1 MLPRDPRRPNTGRG
15 NRGGKVDRAP
25 ARPTAP
31 ATRPSGNAPV
41 MGTVIG
47 FSPAAATVVT
57 SERMLFTFQVLIG
70 YTVEV
75 QVNVQPVLRRTQI
88 ALAALPTYS
97 TRSFTWLQVKAGSV
111 YQGIFSTAQ
120 IENSELHIVL
130 QMAKIVREADQSS
143 TEGTVSRKPIKEL
156 IIRSADLVSL
166 SAKDVRMGADDLS
179 RPAEDSL
186 NTDSA
191 ISRGR
196 GG

>member
-1 MLPRDPRRPNTGRG
+1 M
-15 NRGGKVDRAP
+15 V
-25 ARPTAP
+25 
-31 ATRPSGNAPV
+31 
-41 MGTVIG
+41 
-47 FSPAAATVVT
+47 AAD
-57 SERMLFTFQVLIG
+57 
-70 YTVEV
+70 V
-75 QVNVQPVLRRTQI
+75 QEQDTK
-88 ALAALPTYS
+88 S
-97 TRSFTWLQVKAGSV
+97 LQVKDGTI

-120 IENSELHIVL
+120 IENSELHVVL
-130 QMAKIVREADQSS
+130 QMAKLVRGADQGSADTS
-143 TEGTVSRKPIKEL
+143 LSRKTIKEL